1 MSLGAERGFAGRR
14 ASVGA
19 VTHRPATDIRRSA
32 RWLLLL
38 GTLFGLAAMHTL
50 GHTGMQMDQPAHHE
64 TPAMTSIVVPG
75 QAYLEPTAHM
85 REAPACTGDHCPGD
99 HGAMSQWSV
108 CLAVLGGLAVFALLV
123 AVLIGGRRTRT
134 SAAGQA
140 MSTPVTSRA
149 PPQQRFGLTIASTAV
164 LRI

>member
-1 MSLGAERGFAGRR
+1 MSLGPERGFAGRR
-14 ASVGA
+14 ASVDA
-19 VTHRPATDIRRSA
+19 VTHRPAADIRRCA

-50 GHTGMQMDQPAHHE
+50 GHTGMQMVPPTNHAAPAV
-64 TPAMTSIVVPG
+64 ASIRASV
-75 QAYLEPTAHM
+75 QAYLEPAAEM
-85 REAPACTGDHCPGD
+85 REAPSCTGDHCPD

-123 AVLIGGRRTRT
+123 AVLIGGGRTRT
-134 SAAGQA
+134 PAAGKA